1 MHGSPPH
8 TLDFTT
14 NLTAG
19 QHTIQLQAT
28 RIFAPGGGVTSQYF
42 DNVSLDVLTPV
53 PEPSTWAMLI
63 LGFVGVGFIAYRR
76 RNGATLAA

>member
-1 MHGSPPH
+1 
-8 TLDFTT
+8 
-14 NLTAG
+14 
-19 QHTIQLQAT
+19 
-28 RIFAPGGGVTSQYF
+28 
-42 DNVSLDVLTPV
+42 VLAPV